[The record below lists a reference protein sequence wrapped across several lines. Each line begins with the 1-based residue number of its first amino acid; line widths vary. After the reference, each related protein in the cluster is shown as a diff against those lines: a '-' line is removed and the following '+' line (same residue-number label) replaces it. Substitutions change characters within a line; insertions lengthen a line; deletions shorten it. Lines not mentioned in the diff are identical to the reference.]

1 MGGVI
6 KPFVSKVSSSSPDSV
21 LFLFDRR
28 VSLETICVFDLF
40 DFDQIADL
48 FSRPSALAG
57 SVILLAIGMM
67 VTAVSKDVHTV
78 AAGSVLSTMGG
89 TGVDVGQ
96 SATSS
101 NVL

>member
-6 KPFVSKVSSSSPDSV
+6 KPFVSKVSFSSSALRPCS
-21 LFLFDRR
+21 FW
-28 VSLETICVFDLF
+28 SLSLTETIFVFDLF
-40 DFDQIADL
+40 DFAQIADL